1 MSEGPTTP
9 DDLGLQLERASAGD
23 RGALARLISVLERG
37 GSASTSLDRRLRV
50 RPGSSYT
57 VGITGAPGAGKSTLV
72 STLLGE
78 ILEEP
83 GQQVA
88 LLAVDPSSPLSR
100 GALLGD
106 RVRMQAHTASP
117 EVFIRSMAS
126 RGHLGGLAMATRSAR
141 RLLEHCGWPL
151 TLIETVGVGQVELD
165 VASATDT
172 VIVVLNPGWGDEV
185 QANKAG
191 LMEVADI
198 FVINKADKAGLEATR
213 RDLEGALASLPPERR
228 PQVLE
233 TIATEGKGAGALWQ
247 AIKDHRAAITASG
260 ELGRRRLAQV
270 RSELRGMVDAV
281 LADRVQRLFAAE
293 EVDGRI
299 LAISEG
305 RLDMAEAGE
314 QMLALLYDQVN
325 HSTTT

>member
-1 MSEGPTTP
+1 MPEA
-9 DDLGLQLERASAGD
+9 LARQLDSALAGD

-37 GSASTSLDRRLRV
+37 GSDAACVEHCLRV
-50 RPGSSYT
+50 RPGGSYT

-78 ILEEP
+78 ILAEP
-83 GQQVA
+83 SQVA
-88 LLAVDPSSPLSR
+88 LLAVDPSSPLTR

-117 EVFIRSMAS
+117 DVFIRSMAS

-141 RLLEHCGWPL
+141 RLLETCGWPL

-172 VIVVLNPGWGDEV
+172 VVVVLNPGWGDEV

-198 FVINKADKAGLEATR
+198 FVINKADKAGLESTR

-233 TIATEGKGAGALWQ
+233 TVATEGKGAADLWQ
-247 AIKDHRAAITASG
+247 AIKEHRAAITASG
-260 ELGRRRLAQV
+260 ELRQRRLAQV
-270 RSELRGMVDAV
+270 RSELKGLVDAV
-281 LADRVQRLFAAE
+281 LADRVQRLFSGGEAE
-293 EVDGRI
+293 ARI
-299 LAISEG
+299 LAVSDG
-305 RLDMAEAGE
+305 SLDMAEASE
-314 QMLALLYDQVN
+314 DILTLLYDDPAHGIEV
-325 HSTTT
+325 

>member
-1 MSEGPTTP
+1 MPEE
-9 DDLGLQLERASAGD
+9 LARQLERAVAGD
-23 RGALARLISVLERG
+23 RGALARLISTLERG
-37 GSASTSLDRRLRV
+37 GSGAASVERCLKV

-57 VGITGAPGAGKSTLV
+57 IGITGAPGAGKSTLV

-78 ILEEP
+78 ILAEP
-83 GQQVA
+83 SQVA

-106 RVRMQAHTASP
+106 RVRMQTHTASP
-117 EVFIRSMAS
+117 DVFIRSMAS

-141 RLLEHCGWPL
+141 RLLEACGWPL

-172 VIVVLNPGWGDEV
+172 VVVVLNPGWGDEV

-198 FVINKADKAGLEATR
+198 FVINKADKAGLESTR

-228 PQVLE
+228 PRVLE
-233 TIATEGKGAGALWQ
+233 TIATEGKGATALWQ
-247 AIKDHRAAITASG
+247 AIKDHRVAITASG
-260 ELGRRRLAQV
+260 ELKQRRLAQV
-270 RSELRGMVDAV
+270 RSELKGMVDAV
-281 LADRVQRLFAAE
+281 LADRVQRLFAGAGAE
-293 EVDGRI
+293 ARI
-299 LAISEG
+299 RAISDG
-305 RLDMAEAGE
+305 SLDMAEAGE
-314 QMLALLYDQVN
+314 ELLELLYDLAAVG
-325 HSTTT
+325 

>member
-1 MSEGPTTP
+1 MP
-9 DDLGLQLERASAGD
+9 DELALQLERAAAGD

-37 GSASTSLDRRLRV
+37 GSAATGLEHQLRV
-50 RPGSSYT
+50 RPGTSYT

-72 STLLGE
+72 SALLGE
-78 ILEEP
+78 ILADA
-83 GQQVA
+83 GQKVA

-106 RVRMQAHTASP
+106 RVRMHAHAGSP

-172 VIVVLNPGWGDEV
+172 VVVVLNPGWGDEV

-228 PQVLE
+228 PAVLE
-233 TIATEGKGAGALWQ
+233 SIATEGKGAAALWQ
-247 AIKDHRAAITASG
+247 AIKEHRAAITASG
-260 ELGRRRLAQV
+260 DLRQRRLAQV
-270 RSELRGMVDAV
+270 RSELRGMVDSV
-281 LADRVQRLFAAE
+281 LADRVQRLFADSELDA
-293 EVDGRI
+293 RI
-299 LAISEG
+299 LAISDG

-314 QMLALLYDQVN
+314 QMLALLYDQAI
-325 HSTTT
+325 HRTAT

>member
-1 MSEGPTTP
+1 MPEP
-9 DDLGLQLERASAGD
+9 LARQLDSALAGD

-37 GSASTSLDRRLRV
+37 GSDAASVERCLRV

-57 VGITGAPGAGKSTLV
+57 IGITGAPGAGKSTLV
-72 STLLGE
+72 NTLLGE
-78 ILEEP
+78 ILAEP
-83 GQQVA
+83 SQVA
-88 LLAVDPSSPLSR
+88 LLAVDPSSPLTR

-117 EVFIRSMAS
+117 DVFIRSMAS

-141 RLLEHCGWPL
+141 RLLEACGWPL
-151 TLIETVGVGQVELD
+151 TLIETVGVGLVELD

-172 VIVVLNPGWGDEV
+172 VVVVLNPGWGDEV

-198 FVINKADKAGLEATR
+198 FVINKADKAGLESTR

-228 PQVLE
+228 PPVLE
-233 TIATEGKGAGALWQ
+233 TVATEGKGAAALWQ

-260 ELGRRRLAQV
+260 ELGQRRLAQV
-270 RSELRGMVDAV
+270 RSELRGLVDAV
-281 LADRVQRLFAAE
+281 LADRVQGLFTGDEAE
-293 EVDGRI
+293 ARI
-299 LAISEG
+299 LAVSDG
-305 RLDMAEAGE
+305 SLDMAAASEE
-314 QMLALLYDQVN
+314 ILALLYDGAVQSLEN
-325 HSTTT
+325 

>member
-1 MSEGPTTP
+1 MPESLAR
-9 DDLGLQLERASAGD
+9 DLESARAGD

-37 GSASTSLDRRLRV
+37 GSDAAAVEHCLRV

-57 VGITGAPGAGKSTLV
+57 VGVTGAPGAGKSTLV

-78 ILEEP
+78 VVAES
-83 GQQVA
+83 GQVA
-88 LLAVDPSSPLSR
+88 LLAVDPSSPLTR

-117 EVFIRSMAS
+117 DVFIRSMAS

-141 RLLEHCGWPL
+141 RLLEACGWPL

-172 VIVVLNPGWGDEV
+172 VVVVLNPGWGDEV

-198 FVINKADKAGLEATR
+198 FVINKADKAGVEATR

-228 PQVLE
+228 PRVLE
-233 TIATEGKGAGALWQ
+233 TVATEGKGGAALWQ
-247 AIKDHRAAITASG
+247 AIKDHRGAITASG
-260 ELGRRRLAQV
+260 ELQQRRLAQV
-270 RSELRGMVDAV
+270 RSELKGMVDAV
-281 LADRVQRLFAAE
+281 LADRVQRLFAGAE
-293 EVDGRI
+293 AEARI
-299 LAISEG
+299 LAVSDG
-305 RLDMAEAGE
+305 NLDLAEASE
-314 QMLALLYDQVN
+314 AMLALLYDEAA
-325 HSTTT
+325 HSRSA

>member
-1 MSEGPTTP
+1 MPEA
-9 DDLGLQLERASAGD
+9 LARQLDSALAGD

-37 GSASTSLDRRLRV
+37 GSDAACIERYLRV

-57 VGITGAPGAGKSTLV
+57 VGVTGAPGAGKSTLV
-72 STLLGE
+72 SMLLGE
-78 ILEEP
+78 ILAETS
-83 GQQVA
+83 QVA
-88 LLAVDPSSPLSR
+88 LLAVDPSSPLTR

-117 EVFIRSMAS
+117 DVFIRSMAS
-126 RGHLGGLAMATRSAR
+126 RGHQGGLALATRSAR
-141 RLLEHCGWPL
+141 RLLETCGWPL

-172 VIVVLNPGWGDEV
+172 VVVVLNPGWGDEV

-198 FVINKADKAGLEATR
+198 FVINKADKAGLESTR

-233 TIATEGKGAGALWQ
+233 TIATEGKGAAALWQ

-260 ELGRRRLAQV
+260 ELKQRRLAQV
-270 RSELRGMVDAV
+270 RSELKGMVDAA
-281 LADRVQRLFAAE
+281 LADRIQRVFASAE
-293 EVDGRI
+293 SEARLLAVSDG
-299 LAISEG
+299 S
-305 RLDMAEAGE
+305 LDLAEASE
-314 QMLALLYDQVN
+314 EILALLYDG
-325 HSTTT
+325 SARDRSL

>member
-1 MSEGPTTP
+1 MHEQ
-9 DDLGLQLERASAGD
+9 LKQQLEHAQAGD
-23 RGALARLISVLERG
+23 RGALARLISVLESG
-37 GSASTSLDRRLRV
+37 GSDAAILERCLRA
-50 RPGSSYT
+50 RHGGGYT

-72 STLLGE
+72 SALLGE
-78 ILEEP
+78 VLAEP
-83 GQQVA
+83 GRVA

-106 RVRMQAHTASP
+106 RVRMQPHAGSP
-117 EVFIRSMAS
+117 DVFIRSMAS

-141 RLLEHCGWPL
+141 RLLEACGWPL

-172 VIVVLNPGWGDEV
+172 VVVVLNPGWGDEV

-198 FVINKADKAGLEATR
+198 FVINKADKAGLDATR

-233 TIATEGKGAGALWQ
+233 TIATEGKGAAALWQ
-247 AIKDHRAAITASG
+247 AIRDHRAAITASG
-260 ELGRRRLAQV
+260 ELEQRRLAQV
-270 RSELRGMVDAV
+270 RSELKGMMDAL
-281 LADRVQRLFAAE
+281 LANQVQRLFEGQDAHAR
-293 EVDGRI
+293 V
-299 LAISEG
+299 LAVSEG
-305 RLDMAEAGE
+305 SLDIATASD
-314 QMLALLYDQVN
+314 QMLDLLYDQAAGRV
-325 HSTTT
+325 

>member
-1 MSEGPTTP
+1 MPEN
-9 DDLGLQLERASAGD
+9 LARELESALAGD

-37 GSASTSLDRRLRV
+37 GSDAAAVERCLRV

-57 VGITGAPGAGKSTLV
+57 VGVTGAPGAGKSTLV

-78 ILEEP
+78 ILAEP

-88 LLAVDPSSPLSR
+88 LLAVDPSSPLTR

-106 RVRMQAHTASP
+106 RVRMQTHTASP
-117 EVFIRSMAS
+117 DVFIRSMAS

-141 RLLEHCGWPL
+141 RLLETCGWPL

-172 VIVVLNPGWGDEV
+172 VVVVLNPGWGDEV

-198 FVINKADKAGLEATR
+198 FVINKADKAGLESTR

-228 PQVLE
+228 PPILE
-233 TIATEGKGAGALWQ
+233 TVATEGKGATDLWQ
-247 AIKDHRAAITASG
+247 AIKEHRAAITASG
-260 ELGRRRLAQV
+260 ELKQRRLAQV
-270 RSELRGMVDAV
+270 RSELKGMVNAV
-281 LADRVQRLFAAE
+281 LADRIQHLFARTEAE
-293 EVDGRI
+293 ARI
-299 LAISEG
+299 LAVSDG
-305 RLDMAEAGE
+305 NLDLAEASE
-314 QMLALLYDQVN
+314 EILALLYDEAA
-325 HSTTT
+325 HSTSA